1 MKVEFGAFDGG
12 MAGKVPPAYLESHV
26 VSETDRLTDVI
37 LCQPLHLTPVP
48 CCAVTREALAAGFTT
63 DAVEALRQHNM
74 LVEALERHG
83 VRCHSLV
90 PSPDLPDMCFTRD
103 IGVATPW
110 GMTALNPAMPHRR
123 GEVDALLE
131 TCAEWKMP
139 VRQITRGTIEGGD
152 VCVAREGLLIVGLS
166 GERSCAAG
174 AEEFAAPF
182 RAAGWD
188 VLLCPFHADHLHL
201 DTIFCMVEKDEA
213 IGCLE
218 LLDPTFVEALYERGI
233 KLIPMPTALSSSL
246 GCNILSLG
254 GRRILTSATDAV
266 VTSALRKAG
275 YAVDDIDISQ
285 FAACGGG
292 IHCLTQPLRRIPA

>member
-1 MKVEFGAFDGG
+1 M
-12 MAGKVPPAYLESHV
+12 
-26 VSETDRLTDVI
+26 
-37 LCQPLHLTPVP
+37 
-48 CCAVTREALAAGFTT
+48 
-63 DAVEALRQHNM
+63 
-74 LVEALERHG
+74 
-83 VRCHSLV
+83 
-90 PSPDLPDMCFTRD
+90 
-103 IGVATPW
+103 
-110 GMTALNPAMPHRR
+110 
-123 GEVDALLE
+123 
-131 TCAEWKMP
+131 
-139 VRQITRGTIEGGD
+139 
-152 VCVAREGLLIVGLS
+152 
-166 GERSCAAG
+166 
-174 AEEFAAPF
+174 
-182 RAAGWD
+182 
-188 VLLCPFHADHLHL
+188 LLCPFHADHLHL

-233 KLIPMPTALSSSL
+233 KVIPMPTALSSSL